1 MLSDQIVKDV
11 CHGVT
16 TSAPTLAKRMSK
28 ILLRRNTKDVSLG
41 TIEDLENAIGLLVVE
56 ARDAKKGGKD
66 PKKSE
71 GFRDAVQ
78 LV

>member
-28 ILLRRNTKDVSLG
+28 ILLRNTKDVSLG